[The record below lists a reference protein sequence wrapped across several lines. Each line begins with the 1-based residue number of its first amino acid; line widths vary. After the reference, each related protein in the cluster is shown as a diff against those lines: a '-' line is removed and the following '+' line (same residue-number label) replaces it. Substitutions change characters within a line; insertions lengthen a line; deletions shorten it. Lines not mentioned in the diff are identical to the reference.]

1 MPKGKPWTNEE
12 EVKLKLLATS
22 GEDMKSIA
30 YKLGKTYNAVFHKCK
45 RLGLV
50 EEGLKGMSPSSSTQF
65 PVPLPPEL
73 PSSEEALKMLA
84 GALQAAT
91 QPGLDK
97 VEVLRLQV
105 VATLSRA
112 YDHLLANYIRYRQIE
127 TKLLELEFKYEKLAE
142 TIQNNAPTRTSPVP
156 AEPATQ

>member
-12 EVKLKLLATS
+12 EVILKQLATS
-22 GEDMKSIA
+22 GEDYKSIA
-30 YKLGKTYNAVFHKCK
+30 NKMSKTYDAIFHKCK

-50 EEGLKGMSPSSSTQF
+50 EDGLKRYSPSSCTQSS
-65 PVPLPPEL
+65 VPLPPEL

-97 VEVLRLQV
+97 VDVLRLQV
-105 VATLSRA
+105 VSTLARA
-112 YDHLLANYIRYRQIE
+112 YDHLLANYTRYRQIE
-127 TKLLELEFKYEKLAE
+127 TKLLELEFKYEQLAE
-142 TIQNNAPTRTSPVP
+142 RTKNNAPTPTNSTP
-156 AEPATQ
+156 TQPTGQ